1 MRKILDVTR
10 LILQEGLL
18 ELLLV
23 LGCPLSRWMF
33 SEPDL
38 LQKVLL
44 FLLRLRIKNFHQFCA
59 RSLPSH

>member
-1 MRKILDVTR
+1 MMVETR
-10 LILQEGLL
+10 LILQGGLL

-38 LQKVLL
+38 LQKFLL
-44 FLLRLRIKNFHQFCA
+44 FHLGLGI
-59 RSLPSH
+59 